1 MVNPKDWMVKIF
13 PTFPQRLIDIVC
25 CLAQMYKVEL
35 TVGAVSNRTD
45 DTTPREAQLETAPTT
60 REAIRTRCTVSG
72 TAGDFF
78 NGQPKRLDG

>member
-13 PTFPQRLIDIVC
+13 PTFPQRLIDTVS

-45 DTTPREAQLETAPTT
+45 DTTPR
-60 REAIRTRCTVSG
+60 
-72 TAGDFF
+72 
-78 NGQPKRLDG
+78 

>member
-1 MVNPKDWMVKIF
+1 MVKIF
-13 PTFPQRLIDIVC
+13 PTFPQRLIDVIC
-25 CLAQMYKVEL
+25 YADSMCKVEL

-60 REAIRTRCTVSG
+60 GKAIRTRCIVSG

-78 NGQPKRLDG
+78 NGQPNRLDG